1 MNKTLFLVLLLAA
14 ALVAPGCS
22 KKEVSEKAKFLA
34 KLTPVKYTPASAPA
48 SGPAT
53 AAAIPAASTAS
64 ATSESE
70 DNRSGE
76 ASFEMNAEGTGLH
89 YNIKVNHVADV
100 TGASIL
106 VAGSDKPMVELSVT
120 RPGAVSGLLAEGVIV
135 DTDLHVPLKDQLLDT
150 LLGAFRDKKATLAV
164 YTRKYPKGEL
174 SGPIRRVTVTLDE
187 VTPEE
192 RQTAAKAVEKAY
204 EAVQST
210 AKAPPGASI
219 RDREYYMDLAVLT
232 KNPHRLAAFEDGSR
246 AASQFV
252 ENRLKALGIAK
263 VAVQEFPLVQPRTT
277 ECRLLVD
284 GQEITSSDG
293 RPAIYAA
300 RGNMFQESI
309 TPAEGLSGQ
318 AVYLG
323 RGRLSDY
330 GTNLPKDKIAVLD
343 LDCGRDWVNAF
354 AFGAKAVI
362 FVGSNGGLAQ
372 SVENQGH
379 WPLPANLPR
388 FYVTQETSDSLGLRD
403 NSRSRQVTIFA
414 QAKWSRMRGRNVIA
428 FIPGTAPKPAD
439 NADAL
444 PQTLLLAAPLDNLG
458 EVPQFSPAAREAANL
473 AALLQMAEYF
483 HRCPPTRDVLVC
495 FFDGQA
501 QHHAGASAF
510 YGDLNRSKAGLPSK
524 PAQLEGLLENYNRE
538 HDFIQQ
544 VVNLLKFS
552 DPFSPEAQKSVND
565 KIYGQALLIL
575 HSEALN
581 VSGDVLEEL
590 RTANLHRKDL
600 TDAKKALT
608 DLVEKEHDSKILA
621 GLQAQIKKVQDQFP
635 PVEEKIQRA
644 GDLDKLWNLVQQNLH
659 NKQIGQDPKVRDCF
673 DQLFAL
679 VRQIYGNRL
688 EELDQAISDARLGIK
703 LRDEFG
709 PDKRQIV
716 LHVSLDFGDA
726 RDRWIF
732 AHGDNSDSWMDGDA
746 PGVYKSVYGAMAD
759 THQALSMPP
768 VARPGKDCRWLW
780 DLLDATVQD
789 PNDLLDD
796 LAHRGLS
803 HFDPVSILQDLD
815 TRRFTPTLYV
825 DSGAAARL
833 FGTLNV
839 SMMTLLD
846 PLARQAQPGDTTAA
860 LNAGRILAQATDA
873 TTFLRTLADHP
884 QLGASTSMS
893 LTAMY
898 TDPEWSDTNS
908 RLDGPSVKRVGGG
921 SAMRSRPVRDA
932 VVALINKPWVGI
944 WENFVTKYP
953 PGYQRAILAQSNL
966 YGIYEP
972 GLHSSNLFNRG
983 QSNYVLAA
991 TFDEKAASGGA
1002 MGGRGLLDSIS
1013 SQDSWMPDSLAT
1025 KPVTLF
1031 KTKFKTLVG
1040 FGFDRSVVKS
1050 QIMADNSSAPFRLDR
1065 SFVCESQN
1073 VLTLFAPAE
1082 VKGFKVFNKAAWV
1095 LLDNSLALGKDN
1107 KPDLEGSGF
1116 TLDQP
1121 FEHPETCLVTEH
1133 DLLTL
1138 NDGRLKMLLKNR
1150 IMQESLQDLTET
1162 ARQIADNAQ
1171 QLAKGFA
1178 PSSEAQPAGAS
1189 TAPAASNAD
1198 GHSDVPA
1205 ASSTHYFGDL
1215 EASGALDRRV
1225 YLPLVGVMNDLV
1237 TAVVLL
1243 LLLAIPFAFALE
1255 RLLIGTPHIY
1265 RQIGW
1270 FGIFFL
1276 ATFGILFFVNPA
1288 FQIAST
1294 PIIIFLAF
1302 AIILLSSLVIFI
1314 MVRKLQSE
1322 MKKMQGMATTVH
1334 STDVSR
1340 LSTMMAAVSMGIS
1353 TMRRRPLRT
1362 LLTSA
1367 TVVLLTFTILTF
1379 ASFGSTWGARRT
1391 HVGPMSGS
1399 VPRIVVRHQLWSPIQ
1414 PGLVDTMR
1422 GHFAQRATVVP
1433 RYWVAPNASEAA
1445 SSPDQP
1451 SALDMIVS
1459 DPGTR
1464 KLSAVSAAIGIDWAD
1479 LELLRPPASGGRQAP
1494 SDLEEQFA
1502 GHLEMLRGDGIFLT
1516 LAVAKAV
1523 NLGIETVRPDAQKH
1537 PSQAKD
1543 WDRIVSE
1550 MSLPARDGAIELNK
1564 IPASLE
1570 KVNLD
1575 NNQDALLFIGRK
1587 VFIAGRPFTFA
1598 GIIREEMCTYNIL
1611 EGSSVLPVDYTA
1623 SAGSSGVG
1631 HFAEQ
1636 ESGQSLT
1643 QLPDQPNAQFVPY
1656 SIDKVAVIGSESA
1669 KSLNGRIRS
1678 VHIFPKDPLDLQDI
1692 ATRAASV
1699 TELPTYVGDAN
1710 GVYRL
1715 IFTSLTEASGIRDLL
1730 IPVLLGGLIVFAT
1743 MLGSVSDRE
1752 REIYTF
1758 SSLGLAPPHVA
1769 SLFFAEAS
1777 MYAVIG
1783 GMGGYLLGQV
1793 VARLLN
1799 WLSTFLDFT
1808 VPSMN
1813 YSSTNAIVTVLIVM
1827 CTVLISTI
1835 YPAMKASRSANPG
1848 IQRSWK
1854 IPKPVDNLYDLVFP
1868 FTVSAYDI
1876 IGVVSFLKEHFD
1888 NYTDTSLG
1896 VFATTGSGVFRQQDN
1911 DMLAFEAKVALAPF
1925 DLGVNQAFAML
1936 SKPSDIEGINEVRI
1950 LIHRTSGAQGDW
1962 ERANR
1967 VFINDLRKQLL
1978 IWRSLPHEV
1987 MDHYRQ
1993 VTLEQWDHL
2002 PVQIVDG
2009 RSIGGAL

>member
-1 MNKTLFLVLLLAA
+1 MNRAFFVLLLAA
-14 ALVAPGCS
+14 AMVAPGCS
-22 KKEVSEKAKFLA
+22 KKEVSEKAKFTA
-34 KLTPVKYTPASAPA
+34 KLTPVKSAPA
-48 SGPAT
+48 PTTAPAT
-53 AAAIPAASTAS
+53 TVASS
-64 ATSESE
+64 MPDSESKG
-70 DNRSGE
+70 SGD
-76 ASFEMNAEGTGLH
+76 AAFEMNAEGTGLH
-89 YNIKVNHVADV
+89 YLIKVDHLADV

-106 VAGSDKPMVELSVT
+106 VAGRDASVVDLT
-120 RPGAVSGLLAEGVIV
+120 VNHTGAASGKLAEGQIV
-135 DTDLHVPLKDQLLDT
+135 DADLHLPPKDQSLET
-150 LLGAFRDKKATLAV
+150 LLAAFRNKQATLII

-174 SGPIRRVTVTLDE
+174 SGPIRRVTVTLEE
-187 VTPEE
+187 VSPEE
-192 RQTAAKAVEKAY
+192 QQSAV
-204 EAVQST
+204 EAVQKAYQLAQST
-210 AKAPPGASI
+210 AQVPQGAS
-219 RDREYYMDLAVLT
+219 REQREFYQDLAVLT
-232 KNPHRLAAFEDGSR
+232 KNPHRLAGFEDGSR

-252 ENRLKALGIAK
+252 ENRLKAMGITK
-263 VAVQEFPLVQPRTT
+263 VAVQEFPLVQPQTT
-277 ECRLLVD
+277 ECRLLLD
-284 GQEITSSDG
+284 GQEITSPDG
-293 RPAIYAA
+293 KPAIYAA

-323 RGRLSDY
+323 RGRLNEY
-330 GTNLPKDKIAVLD
+330 GTNLPQGKIAVLD
-343 LDCGRDWVNAF
+343 FDCGRDWLNAF
-354 AFGAKAVI
+354 SFGAKAVI

-372 SVENQGH
+372 AVEHQAH

-388 FYVTQETSDSLGLRD
+388 FYVTQETSDRLGLRD
-403 NSRSRQVTIFA
+403 NSRARQLTIFA
-414 QAKWSRMRGRNVIA
+414 KAKWSRMRGRNVIA
-428 FIPGTAPKPAD
+428 FIPGTAPKPSD

-444 PQTLLLAAPLDNLG
+444 PQTLILAAPLDNLG

-483 HRCPPTRDVLVC
+483 HRCPPTRDMLVC
-495 FFDGQA
+495 FFDAQA
-501 QHHAGASAF
+501 QHHSGAGAF
-510 YGDLNRSKAGLPSK
+510 YGSINRSKAGLPSK
-524 PAQLEGLLENYNRE
+524 PAQLEGLLENYNKE
-538 HDFIQQ
+538 HAFVQE
-544 VVNLLKFS
+544 VVNLLKFN
-552 DPFSPEAQKSVND
+552 DPFSPEAKRSVND
-565 KIYGQALLIL
+565 NIYRQALLIL

-590 RTANLHRKDL
+590 RTANLRLKDL
-600 TDAKKALT
+600 NDSKKVLT
-608 DLVEKEHDSKILA
+608 DQVEKEHDPNILA
-621 GLQAQIKKVQDQFP
+621 DLQAQIKKIQDRFP
-635 PVEEKIQRA
+635 PVEEKIRQVKE
-644 GDLDKLWNLVQQNLH
+644 LDNVWNKVQQDLH
-659 NKQIGQDPKVRDCF
+659 NKHIGQDQRACF
-673 DQLFAL
+673 DQLFAQ
-679 VRQIYGNRL
+679 VRRIYGDRL
-688 EELDQAISDARLGIK
+688 EELEQAINDTRLGMK

-716 LHVSLDFGDA
+716 LHVSVDFGDA

-732 AHGDNSDSWMDGDA
+732 AHGDSSDQWVSYDV
-746 PGVYKSVYGAMAD
+746 PGVYKSVFGAMED
-759 THQALSMPP
+759 THRSMTML
-768 VARPGKDCRWLW
+768 VAVGPDKDCRWLW
-780 DLLDATVQD
+780 DLLDVTVQD
-789 PNDLLDD
+789 PNDVLDD
-796 LAHRGLS
+796 MAHRNFS
-803 HFDPVSILQDLD
+803 HFDPVSVEQDLD
-815 TRRFTPTLYV
+815 TKRYTPTLYV
-825 DSGAAARL
+825 DSGAVARL

-846 PLARQAQPGDTTAA
+846 PLSKQAQPGDTVAA
-860 LNAGRILAQATDA
+860 LKVDRIFTQATDA
-873 TTFLRTLADHP
+873 TTFLRALADQP
-884 QLGASTSMS
+884 QLGISSSME
-893 LTAMY
+893 LTATY
-898 TDPEWSDTNS
+898 VDSEWSESNS
-908 RLDGPSVKRVGGG
+908 RLDGPSIKRVGGG
-921 SAMRSRPVRDA
+921 SAMRSRPVRGA
-932 VVALINKPWVGI
+932 VVALMNKPWVGI
-944 WENFVTKYP
+944 WENFVAKYP
-953 PGYQRAILAQSNL
+953 PGYQRAILAQSNM

-972 GLHSSNLFNRG
+972 GLHSSALFNRG

-991 TFDEKAASGGA
+991 TFDEKAASSGSLS
-1002 MGGRGLLDSIS
+1002 GRGLIDSIS
-1013 SQDSWMPDSLAT
+1013 SQDSWMPDALAT

-1040 FGFDRSVVKS
+1040 FGFDRGVVKS
-1050 QIMADNSSAPFRLDR
+1050 QIMPDTSASPFRLDR

-1073 VLTLFAPAE
+1073 VLTLFAPADQ
-1082 VKGFKVFNKAAWV
+1082 KGFKVFNKTAWV
-1095 LLDNSLALGKDN
+1095 LLNNSLEKNKDGKSN
-1107 KPDLEGSGF
+1107 YEGSGF
-1116 TLDQP
+1116 TLDEP
-1121 FEHPETCLVTEH
+1121 FEHPATCLTTAH

-1138 NDGRLKMLLKNR
+1138 NDYRLNMLLSNR
-1150 IMQESLQDLTET
+1150 INEDSLQELTET
-1162 ARQIADNAQ
+1162 ARQIAAKAQ
-1171 QLAKGFA
+1171 ELARGFS
-1178 PSSEAQPAGAS
+1178 PAQ
-1189 TAPAASNAD
+1189 TAASAATTPDTAD
-1198 GHSDVPA
+1198 SSGHAEVPT
-1205 ASSTHYFGDL
+1205 ASSSHYFGDL

-1225 YLPLVGVMNDLV
+1225 YIPLVGVMNDLV

-1302 AIILLSSLVIFI
+1302 AIILLSSLVVFI

-1322 MKKMQGMATTVH
+1322 MKKMQGLSTTVH

-1399 VPRIVVRHQLWSPIQ
+1399 VPRIVVRQQLWSPIQ
-1414 PGLVDTMR
+1414 AGLVDTLR

-1433 RYWVAPNASEAA
+1433 RYWVAPNATEAA

-1459 DPGTR
+1459 DPDSS
-1464 KLSAVSAAIGIDWAD
+1464 KLSSVSAAIGIDWAD
-1479 LELLRPPASGGRQAP
+1479 LQMLRPPSPDGKPVP
-1494 SDLEEQFA
+1494 SDLEEQFV
-1502 GHLEMLRGDGIFLT
+1502 GHLERLQGDGIFLT

-1523 NLGIETVRPDAQKH
+1523 NLGVETVRPDPVKH

-1550 MSLPARDGAIELNK
+1550 LSIPTKDGRIELDK
-1564 IPASLE
+1564 VASRFE
-1570 KVNLD
+1570 KVTLD
-1575 NNQDALLFIGRK
+1575 NNQDALLLVGQK
-1587 VFIAGRPFTFA
+1587 VFVAGKSFTFA
-1598 GIIREEMCTYNIL
+1598 GVIREQISTFNIL

-1636 ESGQSLT
+1636 ESGQSLSE
-1643 QLPDQPNAQFVPY
+1643 LPDQPNAQFVPY
-1656 SIDKVAVIGSESA
+1656 SIDKVAVIGSEAA
-1669 KSLNGRIRS
+1669 KALNGRVRS

-1854 IPKPVDNLYDLVFP
+1854 IPKPQANLYDLVFP

-1911 DMLAFEAKVALAPF
+1911 DMLAFQAKVALAPF

-1950 LIHRTSGAQGDW
+1950 LIHRMSGAQGDW

-1993 VTLEQWDHL
+1993 VTLEQWDRL
-2002 PVQIVDG
+2002 PIELVDG

>member
-1 MNKTLFLVLLLAA
+1 MNRIFFVLLLAA
-14 ALVAPGCS
+14 AMVAPGCS
-22 KKEVSEKAKFLA
+22 KKEVSEKAKFVA
-34 KLTPVKYTPASAPA
+34 KLTPIKYAPAPTSAPA
-48 SGPAT
+48 TG
-53 AAAIPAASTAS
+53 AASAM
-64 ATSESE
+64 AESE
-70 DNRSGE
+70 NKGSGE
-76 ASFEMNAEGTGLH
+76 ATFEMNAQGTGLH
-89 YNIKVNHVADV
+89 YLIKVDHVADV

-106 VAGSDKPMVELSVT
+106 VEGRDVAVADLTVNRAGP
-120 RPGAVSGLLAEGVIV
+120 ASGKLAEGLIA
-135 DTDLHVPLKDQLLDT
+135 DTDLHLPPKDQSLET
-150 LLGAFRDKKATLAV
+150 LLAAFRDKKATLV
-164 YTRKYPKGEL
+164 VFTRKNPKGEL
-174 SGPIRRVTVTLDE
+174 SGPIRRVTVTLED
-187 VTPEE
+187 VAAEE
-192 RQTAAKAVEKAY
+192 QQAAVEAIAKAYQLA
-204 EAVQST
+204 QST
-210 AKAPPGASI
+210 AQVPPGAS
-219 RDREYYMDLAVLT
+219 REQREFYLDLAVLT
-232 KNPHRLAAFEDGSR
+232 KNPHRLAGFEDGSR

-252 ENRLKALGIAK
+252 ENRLKAMGIAK
-263 VAVQEFPLVQPRTT
+263 VAVQEFPLVQPQTT

-284 GQEITSSDG
+284 GQEVTSPDG
-293 RPAIYAA
+293 KPAIYAG
-300 RGNMFQESI
+300 RGNLFQESI

-318 AVYLG
+318 TAYLG
-323 RGRLSDY
+323 RGTLREY
-330 GTNLPKDKIAVLD
+330 GTNLPQDKIAVLD
-343 LDCGRDWVNAF
+343 FDCGRDWLNAF
-354 AFGAKAVI
+354 SFGAKAVI
-362 FVGSNGGLAQ
+362 FVGSNGGLAEA
-372 SVENQGH
+372 VEHQAH

-388 FYVTQETSDSLGLRD
+388 FYVTQETSDRLGLRD
-403 NSRSRQVTIFA
+403 NTRAKQLTIFA
-414 QAKWSRMRGRNVIA
+414 KSKWSRMRGRNVIA
-428 FIPGTAPKPAD
+428 FIPGTAPKPSD

-444 PQTLLLAAPLDNLG
+444 PQTLVLAAPLDNLG

-495 FFDGQA
+495 FFDAQA
-501 QHHAGASAF
+501 QHHSGASAF
-510 YGDLNRSKAGLPSK
+510 YGAINRSKAGLPSK
-524 PAQLEGLLENYNRE
+524 PAQLEGLLENYNKE
-538 HDFIQQ
+538 HDFVQQ
-544 VVNLLKFS
+544 IVNLFLKFN

-565 KIYGQALLIL
+565 KIYRQALLIL

-581 VSGDVLEEL
+581 ISGDVLEEL
-590 RTANLHRKDL
+590 RTANLRLKDL
-600 TDAKKALT
+600 NDAKEALT
-608 DLVEKEHDSKILA
+608 KQLEKEHDSKVLA
-621 GLQAQIKKVQDQFP
+621 DLQTQIKKIQDQFP
-635 PVEEKIQRA
+635 PVEQKIQQVKA
-644 GDLDKLWNLVQQNLH
+644 LDNAWNKVQQDLH
-659 NKQIGQDPKVRDCF
+659 NKQISPDQRPYF
-673 DQLFAL
+673 DQLFEQ
-679 VRQIYGNRL
+679 VRGINGDPQKRGIYGDRL
-688 EELDQAISDARLGIK
+688 EELEQSISDTRLGMK

-716 LHVSLDFGDA
+716 LHVSVDFGDA

-732 AHGDNSDSWMDGDA
+732 AHGDSSDQWVAYDA
-746 PGVYKSVYGAMAD
+746 PGVYKSVFDAMVD
-759 THQALSMPP
+759 THQSMTMP
-768 VARPGKDCRWLW
+768 VAVESNKDCRWLW
-780 DLLDATVQD
+780 NLLDVTLQD
-789 PNDLLDD
+789 PNNVLDD
-796 LAHRGLS
+796 LAHRSFS
-803 HFDPVSILQDLD
+803 HFDPVSVEQDLD
-815 TRRFTPTLYV
+815 TKRFTPTMYV
-825 DSGAAARL
+825 DSGAVARL

-846 PLARQAQPGDTTAA
+846 PLSKQAQPGDTVAA
-860 LNAGRILAQATDA
+860 LKADRILTQATDA
-873 TTFLRTLADHP
+873 TTFLRRLADQP
-884 QLGASTSMS
+884 QLGVSSSME
-893 LTAMY
+893 LTATY
-898 TDPEWSDTNS
+898 VDAEWSESNS
-908 RLDGPSVKRVGGG
+908 RLDGPSIKRVGGG
-921 SAMRSRPVRDA
+921 SAMRSRPVRGA

-944 WENFVTKYP
+944 WENFVAKYP
-953 PGYQRAILAQSNL
+953 PGYQRAILAQTNM

-972 GLHSSNLFNRG
+972 GLHSAALFNRG
-983 QSNYVLAA
+983 QSNYVLSA
-991 TFDEKAASGGA
+991 TFDEMAASDGA
-1002 MGGRGLLDSIS
+1002 MGGRGLIDSIS
-1013 SQDSWMPDSLAT
+1013 SQDSWMPDALAT

-1031 KTKFKTLVG
+1031 KTKLKTIVG
-1040 FGFDRSVVKS
+1040 FGFDRGVVKS
-1050 QIMADNSSAPFRLDR
+1050 QIMPDMSSSPFRLDR

-1073 VLTLFAPAE
+1073 VLTLFAPAD
-1082 VKGFKVFNKAAWV
+1082 VKGFKVFNKTAWV
-1095 LLDNSLALGKDN
+1095 LLSNSLTKDGKPN
-1107 KPDLEGSGF
+1107 YEGTGF
-1116 TLDQP
+1116 PLDEP
-1121 FEHPETCLVTEH
+1121 FEHPVTCAVSAH

-1138 NDGRLKMLLKNR
+1138 NDGRLNMLLSNR
-1150 IMQESLQDLTET
+1150 INEDSLQELTET
-1162 ARQIADNAQ
+1162 ARQIAAKTQ
-1171 QLAKGFA
+1171 ELAKGF
-1178 PSSEAQPAGAS
+1178 SPAGAS
-1189 TAPAASNAD
+1189 TTPATAEAT
-1198 GHSDVPA
+1198 GQPDVPA
-1205 ASSTHYFGDL
+1205 ASSSHYYGDM
-1215 EASGALDRRV
+1215 EASASLDRRV
-1225 YLPLVGVMNDLV
+1225 YIPLVGVMNDLV

-1276 ATFGILFFVNPA
+1276 ATFGVLFFVNPA
-1288 FQIAST
+1288 FRIAAT

-1302 AIILLSSLVIFI
+1302 AIILLSSLVVFI

-1322 MKKMQGMATTVH
+1322 MKKMQGLSTTVH

-1379 ASFGSTWGARRT
+1379 ASFGSSWGARRT

-1399 VPRIVVRHQLWSPIQ
+1399 VPRIVVRQQLWSPIL
-1414 PGLVDTMR
+1414 PGLVDTLR

-1433 RYWVAPNASEAA
+1433 RYWVAPNAVEAA

-1451 SALDMIVS
+1451 TALDMIVS
-1459 DPGTR
+1459 DPDSQ
-1464 KLSAVSAAIGIDWAD
+1464 KLSSVSAAIGIDWAD
-1479 LELLRPPASGGRQAP
+1479 IQRLRPPSSGGQPAP
-1494 SDLEEQFA
+1494 SDLEEQFV
-1502 GHLEMLRGDGIFLT
+1502 GRLEMLQGDGIFFT
-1516 LAVAKAV
+1516 LAVSKAV
-1523 NLGIETVRPDAQKH
+1523 NLGVETVRPDPVKH

-1550 MSLPARDGAIELNK
+1550 LSLPAKDDRIELD
-1564 IPASLE
+1564 
-1570 KVNLD
+1570 KVPSRFTKVTLD
-1575 NNQDALLFIGRK
+1575 NNQEALLLIGQK
-1587 VFIAGRPFTFA
+1587 VFVAGRSFTFA
-1598 GIIREEMCTYNIL
+1598 GVIREQMSTYNIL

-1631 HFAEQ
+1631 RFAEQ
-1636 ESGQSLT
+1636 ESGLALSES
-1643 QLPDQPNAQFVPY
+1643 PDQPNAQFVPY
-1656 SIDKVAVIGSESA
+1656 TIDKVAVIGSETA
-1669 KSLNGRIRS
+1669 KALNGRVRS
-1678 VHIFPKDPLDLQDI
+1678 VHIFPRDPLDLQDI

-1758 SSLGLAPPHVA
+1758 SSLGLAPAHVA

-1854 IPKPVDNLYDLVFP
+1854 IPKPQANLYDLVFP

-1911 DMLAFEAKVALAPF
+1911 DMLAFQAKVALAPF

-1950 LIHRTSGAQGDW
+1950 LIHRMSGAQGDW

-1993 VTLEQWDHL
+1993 VTLEQWDRL
-2002 PVQIVDG
+2002 PIELVDG

>member
-1 MNKTLFLVLLLAA
+1 MNRIFFVLLLAA
-14 ALVAPGCS
+14 AMVAPGCS
-22 KKEVSEKAKFLA
+22 KKEVSEKAKFVA
-34 KLTPVKYTPASAPA
+34 KLAPVASAATPETA
-48 SGPAT
+48 PAT
-53 AAAIPAASTAS
+53 SNPSTTPS
-64 ATSESE
+64 EESNGSGDAT
-70 DNRSGE
+70 
-76 ASFEMNAEGTGLH
+76 FEMNAQGTGLH
-89 YNIKVNHVADV
+89 YVIKVNHVADV

-106 VAGSDKPMVELSVT
+106 VAGSDTPMVELAVN
-120 RPGAVSGLLAEGVIV
+120 RAGPVSGQLAEGLIV
-135 DTDLHVPLKDQLLDT
+135 DTDLRVQPKDQLLET
-150 LLGAFRDKKATLAV
+150 LLGAFRDKKATLIV
-164 YTRKYPKGEL
+164 STRMHPKGEL
-174 SGPIRRVTVTLDE
+174 SGPIRRVTVALDE

-192 RQTAAKAVEKAY
+192 QQAAAKAVEKAY
-204 EAVQST
+204 ELAQPT
-210 AKAPPGASI
+210 AMMPPGASPEE
-219 RDREYYMDLAVLT
+219 RKYYMDLAVLT
-232 KNPHRLAAFEDGSR
+232 KNPHRLAGFEDGSR
-246 AASQFV
+246 PASEFV
-252 ENRLKALGIAK
+252 ENRLKAIGIAK
-263 VAVQEFPLVQPRTT
+263 VAVQEFPLVQPQTT
-277 ECRLLVD
+277 QCRLMVD
-284 GQEITSSDG
+284 GQEITSPDG
-293 RPAIYAA
+293 KPAIYAV
-300 RGNMFQESI
+300 RGNMLQESI

-323 RGRLSDY
+323 QGNLAQY
-330 GTNLPKDKIAVLD
+330 GTNLPQDKIAVLD
-343 LDCGRDWVNAF
+343 FDCGRDWINAF

-362 FVGSNGGLAQ
+362 FVGSNGGLARQ
-372 SVENQGH
+372 VEHQAH

-388 FYVTQETSDSLGLRD
+388 FYVTQETSDRLGLRD
-403 NSRSRQVTIFA
+403 NSHPGQLTVFA
-414 QAKWSRMRGRNVIA
+414 QTKWGRLRGRNVVA
-428 FIPGTAPKPAD
+428 FIPGTAPRPAD
-439 NADAL
+439 PPDAL
-444 PQTLLLAAPLDNLG
+444 PQTLVLAAPLDNLG
-458 EVPQFSPAAREAANL
+458 EVPTLSPAAREAANM
-473 AALLQMAEYF
+473 AALLQMAEVF
-483 HRCPPTRDVLVC
+483 HRHPPTRDVLVC
-495 FFDGQA
+495 FFDAQA
-501 QHHAGASAF
+501 QHHSGAGAF
-510 YGDLNRSKAGLPSK
+510 YGAINRSKAGLPSK
-524 PAQLEGLLENYNRE
+524 PAQLEDLLSNYTQERE
-538 HDFIQQ
+538 FIQQ
-544 VVNLLKFS
+544 VVNVLKFS
-552 DPFSPEAQKSVND
+552 DPFSPEARKSVSA
-565 KIYGQALLIL
+565 KIYRQAMLIL
-575 HSEALN
+575 HSETLN
-581 VSGDVLEEL
+581 ISGDVLEDL
-590 RTANLHRKDL
+590 RTANLQQKDL
-600 TDAKKALT
+600 TKSIEDLT
-608 DLVEKEHDSKILA
+608 KRIGDEHDASALA
-621 GLQAQIKKVQDQFP
+621 ELRVQLKNTQDQLP
-635 PVEEKIQRA
+635 PVEKKIK
-644 GDLDKLWNLVQQNLH
+644 DVENLDKLWNMVQQDLH
-659 NKQIGQDPKVRDCF
+659 NEQISEQKEVRNCF
-673 DQLFAL
+673 DQLFVQ
-679 VRQIYGNRL
+679 VRRIYGDRL
-688 EELDQAISDARLGIK
+688 EELDQALADTRQGIK

-716 LHVSLDFGDA
+716 LHVSVNFGDA

-732 AHGDNSDSWMDGDA
+732 AHGDNSDLWVAGDA
-746 PGVYKSVYGAMAD
+746 MGVYKSAFGAMED
-759 THQALSMPP
+759 TYKRLSP
-768 VARPGKDCRWLW
+768 RDI
-780 DLLDATVQD
+780 
-789 PNDLLDD
+789 
-796 LAHRGLS
+796 S
-803 HFDPVSILQDLD
+803 HFDPVSIEQDLD

-825 DSGAAARL
+825 DSGAVARL

-846 PLARQAQPGDTTAA
+846 PLPRQAQPGDSVAA
-860 LNAGRILAQATDA
+860 LKADRIYTQAADA
-873 TTFLRTLADHP
+873 ATFLRTLADQP
-884 QLGASTSMS
+884 QLGASTSVS
-893 LTAMY
+893 LTATY
-898 TDPEWSDTNS
+898 VDAEWSDTNS
-908 RLDGPSVKRVGGG
+908 RLDGASIKRVGGG
-921 SAMRSRPVRDA
+921 SAMRSRPVRGA
-932 VVALINKPWVGI
+932 VVALIDKPWLGI
-944 WENFVTKYP
+944 WENFVTRYP
-953 PGYQRAILAQSNL
+953 AGYQRAILSQTNM

-972 GLHSSNLFNRG
+972 TLHSSALFQGGRA
-983 QSNYVLAA
+983 NYVLAA
-991 TFDEKAASGGA
+991 TFDEKTGPGGA
-1002 MGGRGLLDSIS
+1002 MAGRGLIDSIS
-1013 SQDSWMPDSLAT
+1013 SQDSWMPDDLST

-1031 KTKFKTLVG
+1031 KTKLKTLVG
-1040 FGFDRSVVKS
+1040 FGFDRGVVKS
-1050 QIMADNSSAPFRLDR
+1050 QIMADTSSSPMRLDR
-1065 SFVCESQN
+1065 SLVCESQN
-1073 VLTLFAPAE
+1073 VLTLFASAD
-1082 VKGFKVFNKAAWV
+1082 VKGFKVFNKTAWV
-1095 LLDNSLALGKDN
+1095 LLNNTLEKDGKPN
-1107 KPDLEGSGF
+1107 YEGTGF
-1116 TLDQP
+1116 TLDEP
-1121 FEHPETCLVTEH
+1121 FEHPVTCRVSAH
-1133 DLLTL
+1133 DMLTL
-1138 NDGRLKMLLKNR
+1138 NDGRLTMLNRNR
-1150 IMQESLQDLTET
+1150 ITEDSLQELTET
-1162 ARQIADNAQ
+1162 ARLIADKAQ
-1171 QLAKGFA
+1171 QVVQGFA
-1178 PSSEAQPAGAS
+1178 PCP
-1189 TAPAASNAD
+1189 APAAD
-1198 GHSDVPA
+1198 PYKHPEVPA

-1215 EASGALDRRV
+1215 EAAAALDRRV
-1225 YLPLVGVMNDLV
+1225 YTPLVGVMNDLV

-1265 RQIGW
+1265 RQIAW
-1270 FGIFFL
+1270 FGVFFL

-1288 FQIAST
+1288 FRIAAT

-1322 MKKMQGMATTVH
+1322 MKKMQGMSTTVH

-1399 VPRIVVRHQLWSPIQ
+1399 VPRIVVRNQLWSPIV
-1414 PGLVDTMR
+1414 PGLVDTLR

-1433 RYWVAPNASEAA
+1433 RYWVAPTASEAA
-1445 SSPDQP
+1445 SVGDQP
-1451 SALDMIVS
+1451 TALDMIVS
-1459 DPGTR
+1459 DPDSR

-1479 LELLRPPASGGRQAP
+1479 LQLLRPPASGGRQAP
-1494 SDLEEQFA
+1494 SDLEEQLV
-1502 GHLEMLRGDGIFLT
+1502 GHVELLQGDGIFLT

-1523 NLGIETVRPDAQKH
+1523 NLGIEIVRPDAVKH

-1550 MSLPARDGAIELNK
+1550 LSLPASDAK
-1564 IPASLE
+1564 IDLAKLAAPFE
-1570 KVNLD
+1570 KVSLD
-1575 NNQDALLFIGRK
+1575 NNLEAVLFIGRK
-1587 VFIAGRPFTFA
+1587 VFVAGRSFTFA
-1598 GIIREEMCTYNIL
+1598 GVIREQMSTFNIL

-1631 HFAEQ
+1631 RFAEQ
-1636 ESGQSLT
+1636 ESGQSLSD
-1643 QLPDQPNAQFVPY
+1643 LPDQPNAQFVPY
-1656 SIDKVAVIGSESA
+1656 TIDKVAVIGSQAA
-1669 KSLNGRIRS
+1669 KAFNGRIRA
-1678 VHIFPKDPLDLQDI
+1678 VNIYPKDPLDLQDI

-1699 TELPTYVGDAN
+1699 TELPTYVGDTN

-1854 IPKPVDNLYDLVFP
+1854 IPKPQANLYDLVFP

-1888 NYTDTSLG
+1888 NFSDTSLG
-1896 VFATTGSGVFRQQDN
+1896 VFATTGSGVFRQRDN

-1993 VTLEQWDHL
+1993 VTLEQWDRL
-2002 PVQIVDG
+2002 PVQLVDG
-2009 RSIGGAL
+2009 RTIGGAL